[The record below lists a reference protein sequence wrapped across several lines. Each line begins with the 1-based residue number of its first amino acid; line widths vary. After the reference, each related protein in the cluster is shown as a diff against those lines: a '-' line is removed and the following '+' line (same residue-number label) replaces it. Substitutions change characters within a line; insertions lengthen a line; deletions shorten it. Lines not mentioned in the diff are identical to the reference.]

1 MMFEGANPLSQK
13 CQNTNAPTSFI
24 WCQADCAEMPIL
36 RRTKGEGHLTN
47 TEVLLM
53 NRPSRSITGGHHTIA
68 EMLSRI
74 RPATFYMVP
83 HKVRRNA
90 NLLAHQR
97 EGSSK
102 YRRNANLATPLPTN
116 HMGPS
121 SRRSN
126 ASGYTPHRIWAI
138 TVPQKC
144 QAIAAQITPT
154 RGHPLYAEM
163 PTPLHLWSLKQGERN
178 GQKIRR

>member
-83 HKVRRNA
+83 HKARRNA

-126 ASGYTPHRIWAI
+126 ASGYTPPPNLGHYR
-138 TVPQKC
+138 P
-144 QAIAAQITPT
+144 AA
-154 RGHPLYAEM
+154 M
-163 PTPLHLWSLKQGERN
+163 PKN
-178 GQKIRR
+178 GRPNNTDQRPIEKR